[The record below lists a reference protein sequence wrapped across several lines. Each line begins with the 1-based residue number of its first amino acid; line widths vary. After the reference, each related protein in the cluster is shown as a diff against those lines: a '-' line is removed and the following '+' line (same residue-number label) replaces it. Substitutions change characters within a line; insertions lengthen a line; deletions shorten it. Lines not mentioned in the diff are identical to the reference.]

1 MILKSKKLTFK
12 VHIQEIIFVEIASV
26 IVSHG
31 WTNAFPVWTNIF
43 FKLIESMG
51 ESVHGIN
58 DKLNLGV
65 GLEIWQIGEPVRL
78 QNFT

>member
-1 MILKSKKLTFK
+1 MY
-12 VHIQEIIFVEIASV
+12 IQEIIFVEIATV

-43 FKLIESMG
+43 FELIESMG

-65 GLEIWQIGEPVRL
+65 GLEIWQIGEPVKSKL
-78 QNFT
+78 YTVSSDGTKTFQT

>member
-1 MILKSKKLTFK
+1 MY
-12 VHIQEIIFVEIASV
+12 IQEIIFVKIASV

-43 FKLIESMG
+43 FELIESMG

-65 GLEIWQIGEPVRL
+65 GLKIWQIGEPVKL